1 MIEIVLMVIA
11 AIGVII
17 GSVYAS
23 VSKKLFSAV
32 LGFAIAMLST
42 AFIYFIL
49 NQSFLAMLQVIV
61 YVGGV
66 SVLALFAY
74 ITSISAEEIEEIKR
88 PFWPL
93 ALIASFIV
101 FLTVFVFGMKMV
113 EGIKISD
120 YKEVTAF
127 QVGSNFLNER
137 LFDFE
142 FVSVLLL
149 VALISSLAIASR
161 RRKSD

>member
-1 MIEIVLMVIA
+1 MFIA
-11 AIGVII
+11 SIGVIG
-17 GSVYAS
+17 GSIYAS
-23 VSKKLFSAV
+23 ISKKLFSAV
-32 LGFAIAMLST
+32 LGFAIAMLCT
-42 AFIYFIL
+42 AFIYLIL
-49 NQSFLAMLQVIV
+49 NQIFLAMLQVIV

-74 ITSISAEEIEEIKR
+74 ITSISAEEIEETER
-88 PFWPL
+88 PFWLP

-101 FLTVFVFGMKMV
+101 FLIVLVFGLRMV
-113 EGIKISD
+113 EGIHISD
-120 YKEVTAF
+120 YQEVTAF

-149 VALISSLAIASR
+149 VALISSLAIAAR